1 MNYFSGISAE
11 KTEKSLIEAL
21 LTRISVEVE
30 MNGSKRQA
38 KHWRIMFALALT
50 VLAITSFSAVFV
62 SRVAGD
68 EDTGEDETETLPPYL
83 GKSLSAQIQEIVQQH
98 KEALLEIRLERKMML
113 CQTWEERLNELAG
126 EQVSVM
132 ETVRT
137 MEQEMTMLEER
148 LRNGEITQGEFI
160 MEMNRLRLEI
170 RTRLRQLEGVEKEA
184 LKALQND
191 IPETNKELAKRI
203 VEANHAFRDA
213 KKELQEEKKAEIKA
227 RVEEQKQAKEKGKN
241 K

>member
-1 MNYFSGISAE
+1 
-11 KTEKSLIEAL
+11 
-21 LTRISVEVE
+21 
-30 MNGSKRQA
+30 MNGSKRLV
-38 KHWRIMFALALT
+38 KRRRIVFALALALLT
-50 VLAITSFSAVFV
+50 IIGVSALFV
-62 SRVAGD
+62 SRIVGD
-68 EDTGEDETETLPPYL
+68 EDTDETLPPYL
-83 GKSLSAQIQEIVQQH
+83 GKSLSAQIQGLVQQH
-98 KEALLEIRLERKMML
+98 KEELLEIRLERKMML

-126 EQVSVM
+126 EQESLM

-137 MEQEMTMLEER
+137 MEQEMTTLEER

-213 KKELQEEKKAEIKA
+213 KKQLQEEKKAEIKA
-227 RVEEQKQAKEKGKN
+227 RVEEQKQAKEKGKD
-241 K
+241 KEDKGKK

>member
-1 MNYFSGISAE
+1 
-11 KTEKSLIEAL
+11 
-21 LTRISVEVE
+21 
-30 MNGSKRQA
+30 MNGSKRLV
-38 KHWRIMFALALT
+38 KRRRIVFALALALLT
-50 VLAITSFSAVFV
+50 IIGVSALFV
-62 SRVAGD
+62 SRIVGD
-68 EDTGEDETETLPPYL
+68 EDTDETLPPYL
-83 GKSLSAQIQEIVQQH
+83 GKSLSAQIQGLVQQH
-98 KEALLEIRLERKMML
+98 KEELLEIRLERKMML

-126 EQVSVM
+126 EQESLM

-227 RVEEQKQAKEKGKN
+227 RVEEQKQAKEKGKD
-241 K
+241 KEDKGKK